1 MFTAWRYPFLVLAA
15 GAALALALGG
25 CSGAPA
31 TPTAT
36 IAATTAANTSATAMG
51 AGAAGAGGTAQASQT
66 PTDVAGQSQAPASSS
81 PAAPGQDPTVMP
93 TMASATL
100 YYIALGDAGTA
111 GTAVGCGDSAVAVTS
126 VAISFTDPV
135 EGALRTLLA
144 DHSQFLGQSGLNNA
158 LWQSRL
164 EVQSVTRGPGSITA
178 HLTGTLKMGG
188 ECDIPRVQQQLLLT
202 ARDAAGAPVAV
213 TINGKTLNAVLS
225 LK

>member
-1 MFTAWRYPFLVLAA
+1 MFTAWRYPFHVFVA
-15 GAALALALGG
+15 GTALALALGG
-25 CSGAPA
+25 CSGAPT
-31 TPTAT
+31 TPTAP
-36 IAATTAANTSATAMG
+36 TAPTAAMG
-51 AGAAGAGGTAQASQT
+51 AGAAGTAQASQT
-66 PTDVAGQSQAPASSS
+66 PTDVAGESQAPASSA
-81 PAAPGQDPTVMP
+81 PAAAAQDPTVMP

-100 YYIALGDAGTA
+100 YYLALGDAGTE

-202 ARDAAGAPVAV
+202 ARDAAGGPVAV
-213 TINGKTLNAVLS
+213 TINGKPLNAVLS

>member
-1 MFTAWRYPFLVLAA
+1 MMFTAWRYRFLVLVA
-15 GAALALALGG
+15 GAALAPVLGG
-25 CSGAPA
+25 CSGAPTA
-31 TPTAT
+31 PTAT
-36 IAATTAANTSATAMG
+36 VATTTAATTAPTAMG
-51 AGAAGAGGTAQASQT
+51 AGAGGIAQASQT
-66 PTDVAGQSQAPASSS
+66 PTDVAAASQAPASSP
-81 PAAPGQDPTVMP
+81 PAAGQDPTVMP
-93 TMASATL
+93 TTASATL

-126 VAISFTDPV
+126 AAISFTDAV

-164 EVQSVTRGPGSITA
+164 EVQSVARGPGSITA
-178 HLTGTLKMGG
+178 HLTGTLKTGG

-213 TINGKTLNAVLS
+213 TINEKTLSAVLS